1 MRNYD
6 DIDGIKENLVTLA
19 IDAFN
24 EGYDQGAKDSGSYDD
39 GYTTGKNEGYEKGV
53 RDAWETAKKLFNTNY
68 NSQLTAMG
76 FPIIDD
82 DWMLTIQG
90 IFNQDPLRVVDKI
103 KRADE
108 WQNKLYDEVV
118 FVGMKWNCPIEDVL
132 RIVKERWEKKDADS
146 R

>member
-6 DIDGIKENLVTLA
+6 DIEGIKENLVSLA

-24 EGYDQGAKDSGSYDD
+24 EGYDQGKKDSG
-39 GYTTGKNEGYEKGV
+39 NEYEKGV
-53 RDAWETAKKLFNTNY
+53 RDAWETAKKLFNVEYT
-68 NSQLTAMG
+68 SQFVSMG
-76 FPIIDD
+76 FTIIDD
-82 DWMLTIQG
+82 DWTATVRS

-108 WQNKLYDEVV
+108 WQNELYNEVV

-132 RIVKERWEKKDADS
+132 RIVKERWEKKDATCD
-146 R
+146 

>member
-6 DIDGIKENLVTLA
+6 DIEGIKENLVTLA

-24 EGYDQGAKDSGSYDD
+24 EGYDQGKKDSGETD
-39 GYTTGKNEGYEKGV
+39 KNEYEKGV
-53 RDAWETAKKLFNTNY
+53 RDSWETAKKVFSTEY
-68 NSQLTAMG
+68 NSQFIAMG

-82 DWMLTIQG
+82 DWLATVKC

-132 RIVKERWEKKDADS
+132 RIVKERWEKKEGD
-146 R
+146 RE